1 MVFVDE
7 AARVYATWQEYICFN
22 TLPKSIL
29 IAPRKGIYNADADG
43 NVILAVYDTPTC
55 HTGAK
60 IIRRID
66 LGATVGSLASS
77 SLIIAGILSAPI
89 ASPLLVG
96 ATAIGIGCCAYGLIR
111 SGYALFDR
119 GYHQQTLSFKNADA
133 RSNWIGVVGSVFG
146 IFAGGLTKGLSHIS
160 KNGRPLGTV
169 LKTAVNISNAM
180 SMVVGGAGLIN
191 GFFGM
196 FLKFRDDEDIS
207 KLDVIQLGAS
217 LFLMT
222 HSIYNFQTAK
232 SIIKSNQERTIKS
245 FRKDLGEIQRN
256 QFDKMAKHKIKT
268 KGEETGRTDIIRSLK
283 NIPDRKDFFTDVY
296 KINKSN
302 LKSTAKV
309 AASPE
314 APVSLGDGDKVQPI
328 PIRLQKPKRQ
338 ISELLEDVP
347 ENPALVIDDEINYTD
362 VFHLSV
368 KTMAIL
374 FRILKAKYTVIN
386 EDDLRS
392 NIVNFQENLSEKS
405 FKVFMEIME
414 KFVQEFGEIIQDIS
428 NRVIPFETFLADGFK
443 VIYSV
448 AGENMSDFIEY
459 ILVDDKDRAF
469 MYLKQHYYKMRPL
482 TVTTRCRICYGEH
495 Y

>member
-1 MVFVDE
+1 M
-7 AARVYATWQEYICFN
+7 
-22 TLPKSIL
+22 
-29 IAPRKGIYNADADG
+29 
-43 NVILAVYDTPTC
+43 
-55 HTGAK
+55 
-60 IIRRID
+60 
-66 LGATVGSLASS
+66 
-77 SLIIAGILSAPI
+77 
-89 ASPLLVG
+89 
-96 ATAIGIGCCAYGLIR
+96 
-111 SGYALFDR
+111 
-119 GYHQQTLSFKNADA
+119 
-133 RSNWIGVVGSVFG
+133 
-146 IFAGGLTKGLSHIS
+146 
-160 KNGRPLGTV
+160 
-169 LKTAVNISNAM
+169 
-180 SMVVGGAGLIN
+180 
-191 GFFGM
+191 
-196 FLKFRDDEDIS
+196 
-207 KLDVIQLGAS
+207 IQLGAS

-245 FRKDLGEIQRN
+245 FRKDLGELQRK
-256 QFDKMAKHKIKT
+256 QFDKMSKHKIKT
-268 KGEETGRTDIIRSLK
+268 NGEESARRDIIRSLK

-296 KINKSN
+296 KINKSH

-309 AASPE
+309 AANPE

-338 ISELLEDVP
+338 ISENLEDVP
-347 ENPALVIDDEINYTD
+347 ENPALLIDDEINYTD

-414 KFVQEFGEIIQDIS
+414 KFVQQFGETIQDIS
-428 NRVIPFETFLADGFK
+428 NRLIPFETFLADGFK
-443 VIYSV
+443 VLYSV

-459 ILVDDKDRAF
+459 ILVDDTDRAF
-469 MYLKQHYYKMRPL
+469 MYLKQYYYKMRPL
-482 TVTTRCRICYGEH
+482 TVTIGCRICYGEH